1 MTTIEIIE
9 EEFILTK
16 EMEEELSN
24 CKGDIPSQPPKQ
36 EGDEE

>member
-1 MTTIEIIE
+1 MTTIEIKE
-9 EEFILTK
+9 EEFILTP

-24 CKGDIPSQPPKQ
+24 CRGDIPQKQ

>member
-1 MTTIEIIE
+1 MTTIEIKE

-24 CKGDIPSQPPKQ
+24 CRGDMPPQQPKQ
-36 EGDEE
+36 EGDDK

>member
-1 MTTIEIIE
+1 MTTIEIKE

-24 CKGDIPSQPPKQ
+24 GCGDMPSQPPKQ